1 MKRNAKI
8 ILILILIILI
18 ITVLI
23 ITCIKVYQNVKYF
36 KFTAIILDIRANDE
50 RILVGQSNA
59 EALRG
64 GLCYVMLHGTKIT
77 NNKNKRISI
86 NDLQKGDEVMI
97 TMSINEPFMGTDPPV
112 LQNTIAL
119 QVISNKK

>member
-36 KFTAIILDIRANDE
+36 KFTAIILDIRANE
-50 RILVGQSNA
+50 RNISRLVGIKKANR
-59 EALRG
+59 ERLKE
-64 GLCYVMLHGTKIT
+64 YFNIKID
-77 NNKNKRISI
+77 NSI
-86 NDLQKGDEVMI
+86 GKDEVI
-97 TMSINEPFMGTDPPV
+97 VNDRIYSRLDILRKEINEPD
-112 LQNTIAL
+112 
-119 QVISNKK
+119 SN